1 MKKKSDRQQCSDDWK
16 DFISNKPVV
25 IFDKKYEGFESLY
38 DLDRDVCEAVDADF
52 NPLAKKHLA
61 GEYEGTVQV
70 IMVYTPKGKR

>member
-1 MKKKSDRQQCSDDWK
+1 MKKSDRQQTSDDWK
-16 DFISNKPVV
+16 ELTSNKPVI

-38 DLDRDVCEAVDADF
+38 DLDRDICEAVDPDF
-52 NPLAKKHLA
+52 NPLAKMLA